1 MMGSKSS
8 IDQLCI
14 NTIRFLAVDA
24 VEQAGVG
31 HLGTPLGAAPM
42 AYILWDRFLRHD
54 PVHPEWADRDRFILS
69 CGHASLLLYAL
80 LHLTGYDLGLDQFKR
95 FREWE
100 SKTPGHPEYGL
111 TPGVE
116 ATTGPL
122 GQGFAFAVGM
132 AIAERH
138 LGQRYNRPGHKIID
152 HHTYV
157 LVSDGDL
164 QEGVS
169 AEAASLAGSLGLGK
183 LIALY
188 DDNDMQIEGPSQ
200 LAFREDVAARF
211 RAYDWH
217 VLDSIEGEDL
227 HGLTSA
233 MQDAILEQD
242 RPSLIAIQTRIGFGS
257 PVEGTAKAH
266 HGPLGP
272 EGVRETKSRLG
283 WPSDESFWI
292 PDAVQDHFGKNK
304 KKSAEAH
311 AAWQVSWKAYSA
323 KYPGLATEVRH
334 AQSGDYPAG
343 WDDDLEALFQNSG
356 EDMAPRKA
364 SGKVLNLLAERIP
377 SLIGGSADLAPST
390 STLLTKET
398 DFSAENP
405 AGRNLHFGVREHAM
419 AAAGV
424 GMALH
429 GGVTP
434 FVATYL
440 AFSDYLRP
448 TLRLSGMMGQP
459 LIYIFTH
466 DSIAVGKDG
475 PTHQAVE
482 QLMSLRAVPNLVVI
496 RPADV
501 YEVAEAW
508 RVALNRKDGPTAL
521 VLARQDLPVIDRHEH
536 APAEGLHRG
545 GYILWEG
552 EGSGLDIALL
562 ATGSEVHLALDV
574 GKTLQMDGVGVRV
587 VSIPSW
593 ELFDAQSKSY
603 RNTVLP
609 TDLKRRLSLEAGITQ
624 GWEHY
629 IGLTGLSLGVDG
641 YGASASEQDLFQ
653 AFGLTT
659 DHALATARRLLAHN
673 P

>member
-1 MMGSKSS
+1 MGSNSS
-8 IDQLCI
+8 IDKLCI
-14 NTIRFLAVDA
+14 NTLRFLAVDA

-54 PVHPEWADRDRFILS
+54 PAHPEWADRDRFILS

-80 LHLTGYDLGLDQFKR
+80 LHLAGYDLALDEIKR

-100 SKTPGHPEYGL
+100 SKAPGHPEFGL

-122 GQGFAFAVGM
+122 GQGFAFATGM

-169 AEAASLAGSLGLGK
+169 AEAASLAGTLGLGK
-183 LIALY
+183 LIVLY
-188 DDNDMQIEGPSQ
+188 DDNDIQIEGPSQ

-211 RAYDWH
+211 QAYDWH
-217 VLDSIEGEDL
+217 VVDGIGGEDL
-227 HGLTSA
+227 QGLTSA
-233 MQDAILEQD
+233 MQDAILERD
-242 RPSLIAIQTRIGFGS
+242 RPSLIMVSTKIGFGS

-266 HGPLGP
+266 HGTLGS
-272 EGVRETKSRLG
+272 EGIRETKSRLG
-283 WPSDESFWI
+283 WPFDDTFWI
-292 PDAVQDHFGKNK
+292 PDTVRDHFGLHRKRG
-304 KKSAEAH
+304 SEAY
-311 AAWQVSWKAYSA
+311 AAWQLCWEDYCAQ
-323 KYPGLATEVRH
+323 YPDLASEIKQ
-334 AQSGDYPAG
+334 AQSGELPPG
-343 WDDDLEALFQNSG
+343 WDDDLEALFQNSSVG
-356 EDMAPRKA
+356 MAPRKA

-390 STLLTKET
+390 STLLTKES

-405 AGRNLHFGVREHAM
+405 TGRNLHFGVREHAM

-429 GGVTP
+429 GGVRP
-434 FVATYL
+434 YVATYL
-440 AFSDYLRP
+440 AFSDYMRP
-448 TLRLSGMMGQP
+448 SLRLSAMMELP

-466 DSIAVGKDG
+466 DCIAVGKDG

-482 QLMSLRAVPNLVVI
+482 QIMSLRTVPNLVVI

-501 YEVAEAW
+501 YETAEAW
-508 RVALNRKDGPTAL
+508 RVALDRKDGPTAL
-521 VLARQDLPVIDRHEH
+521 ILARQDLPVIDRHEH
-536 APAEGLHRG
+536 SSAKDLHRG
-545 GYILWEG
+545 GYILWQG
-552 EGSGLDIALL
+552 EGSGPDIALL
-562 ATGSEVHLALDV
+562 ATGSEIHLALGV
-574 GKTLQMDGVGVRV
+574 GRRLEEEGVGVRV

-593 ELFDAQSKSY
+593 ELFDVQPKSY
-603 RNTVLP
+603 RDTVLP
-609 TDLKRRLSLEAGITQ
+609 PDLTRRLSLEAGITK

-629 IGLTGLSLGVDG
+629 VGLSGLSLGVDA

-659 DHALATARRLLAHN
+659 EGALTAAHRLMALDS
-673 P
+673 

>member
-1 MMGSKSS
+1 MGSDSS
-8 IDQLCI
+8 IDKLCI
-14 NTIRFLAVDA
+14 NTLRFLAVDA

-42 AYILWDRFLRHD
+42 AYVLWDRFLRHD
-54 PVHPEWADRDRFILS
+54 AAHPEWVDRDRFILS
-69 CGHASLLLYAL
+69 CGHASLLLYGL
-80 LHLTGYDLGLDQFKR
+80 LHLTGYDLTLNEIKR

-100 SKTPGHPEYGL
+100 SKAPGHPEFGL
-111 TPGVE
+111 TPGVA

-122 GQGFAFAVGM
+122 GQGFAFATGM
-132 AIAERH
+132 AIAEKH
-138 LGQRYNRPGHKIID
+138 LGHRYNRPGHKIID

-169 AEAASLAGSLGLGK
+169 AEAASLAGTLGLGK
-183 LIALY
+183 LIAIY
-188 DDNDMQIEGPSQ
+188 DDNDIQIEGPSQ
-200 LAFREDVAARF
+200 LAFREDVASRF
-211 RAYDWH
+211 QAYGWH
-217 VLDSIEGEDL
+217 VVDGIEGEDL
-227 HGLTSA
+227 QGITSA
-233 MQDAILEQD
+233 MQEAILEQD
-242 RPSLIAIQTRIGFGS
+242 RPSLILVCTKIGFGS
-257 PVEGTAKAH
+257 PVEGTAQAH
-266 HGPLGP
+266 HGPLGAD
-272 EGVRETKSRLG
+272 GIRETKSRLG
-283 WPSDESFWI
+283 WPFTQTFWI
-292 PDAVQDHFGKNK
+292 PDAVRDHFVHNRKIG
-304 KKSAEAH
+304 SEAY
-311 AAWQVSWKAYSA
+311 AVWQVCWDSYCAQ
-323 KYPGLATEVRH
+323 YPVLASEVRH
-334 AQSGDYPAG
+334 AQSGEFPAG
-343 WDDDLEALFQNSG
+343 WDDDLEALFQESDV
-356 EDMAPRKA
+356 DMAPRKA
-364 SGKVLNLLAERIP
+364 SGKLLNLLAERIP

-429 GGVTP
+429 GGVRP
-434 FVATYL
+434 YVATYL
-440 AFSDYLRP
+440 VFSDYLRP
-448 TLRLSGMMGQP
+448 TLRLSAMMGQP

-482 QLMSLRAVPNLVVI
+482 QLMSLRAVPNLVVL

-521 VLARQDLPVIDRHEH
+521 VLARQDLPIIDRHEH
-536 APAEGLHRG
+536 ASAKDLHLG

-552 EGSGLDIALL
+552 EGAELDIVML
-562 ATGSEVHLALDV
+562 ATGSEVHLALEV
-574 GKTLQMDGVGVRV
+574 GKRLQKEGVGARV

-593 ELFDAQSKSY
+593 ELFDTQPKSY
-603 RNTVLP
+603 RDTVLP
-609 TDLKRRLSLEAGITQ
+609 PHLKRRLSLEAGITR

-629 IGLTGLSLGVDG
+629 VGLTGLSLGVDD

-653 AFGLTT
+653 AFGLTAEG
-659 DHALATARRLLAHN
+659 ALAAAHRLLALN
-673 P
+673 S

>member
-1 MMGSKSS
+1 MGSNSS
-8 IDQLCI
+8 IDKLCI
-14 NTIRFLAVDA
+14 NTLRFLAVDA

-54 PVHPEWADRDRFILS
+54 AAHPEWADRDRFILS

-80 LHLTGYDLGLDQFKR
+80 LHLTGYDLALDEFKR
-95 FREWE
+95 FRERE
-100 SKTPGHPEYGL
+100 SKTPGHPEFGL
-111 TPGVE
+111 TPGVA

-122 GQGFAFAVGM
+122 GQGFAFATGM
-132 AIAERH
+132 AIAEKH
-138 LGQRYNRPGHKIID
+138 LGHRYNRPGHKIID

-169 AEAASLAGSLGLGK
+169 AEAASLAGTLELGK
-183 LIALY
+183 LIAIY
-188 DDNDMQIEGPSQ
+188 DDNDIQIEGPSQ
-200 LAFREDVAARF
+200 LAFREDVASRF
-211 RAYDWH
+211 KAYGWH
-217 VLDSIEGEDL
+217 VVDGIEGEDL
-227 HGLTSA
+227 RGITSA
-233 MQDAILEQD
+233 LQEAILEQV
-242 RPSLIAIQTRIGFGS
+242 RPSLISVCTKIGFGS
-257 PVEGTAKAH
+257 PVEGTARAH

-272 EGVRETKSRLG
+272 EGVRETKARLG
-283 WPSDESFWI
+283 WSFTETFWI
-292 PDAVQDHFGKNK
+292 PDAVRDHFGH
-304 KKSAEAH
+304 KSKRGSEVY
-311 AAWQVSWKAYSA
+311 AAWQVRWDSFCAQ
-323 KYPGLATEVRH
+323 YPDLASEVKH
-334 AQSGDYPAG
+334 AQSGDLPAG
-343 WDDDLEALFQNSG
+343 WDDELEALFQNSG
-356 EDMAPRKA
+356 VGMAPRKA

-390 STLLTKET
+390 STLLTKES

-429 GGVTP
+429 GGVRP
-434 FVATYL
+434 YVATYL

-448 TLRLSGMMGQP
+448 TLRLSAMMRQP

-482 QLMSLRAVPNLVVI
+482 QIMSLRAVPNLVVI

-508 RVALNRKDGPTAL
+508 RVALDRKDGPTAL
-521 VLARQDLPVIDRHEH
+521 LLARQDLPMIDRHEH
-536 APAEGLHRG
+536 ASAKDLHLG

-552 EGSGLDIALL
+552 EGSELDIVIL
-562 ATGSEVHLALDV
+562 ATGSEVHLALEV
-574 GKTLQMDGVGVRV
+574 GKRLQKEGAGARV

-593 ELFDAQSKSY
+593 ELFDAQPKSY
-603 RNTVLP
+603 RDTVLP
-609 TDLKRRLSLEAGITQ
+609 PHLTRRLSLEAGITN

-629 IGLTGLSLGVDG
+629 VGLTGLSLGVDD

-653 AFGLTT
+653 DFGLTT
-659 DHALATARRLLAHN
+659 EDALTAGRRLLALN